1 MTEKVI
7 SHLQEILRDLS
18 TNRQRLV
25 EQMDQH
31 KLQHDVNV
39 TQLDRFDTI
48 IASVQHSLGDSA
60 AIADI
65 ETLRNAPPP
74 PEAPAAPLGDAGAG
88 DPPAPAP
95 AG

>member
-48 IASVQHSLGDSA
+48 IASVQHSLGDGN
-60 AIADI
+60 AIASI
-65 ETLRNAPPP
+65 ETLRNTPAP
-74 PEAPAAPLGDAGAG
+74 EEVPAAPLDNAGAG
-88 DPPAPAP
+88 DSTAPAP